1 MSDSA
6 GQATA
11 VSIVVGIR
19 RLGRSW
25 YRLLFFL
32 ARHVRY
38 ITAPMRRQAFIH
50 FCHWMVLTDVP
61 NEDGGRSRLPR
72 PVLWFESNYDGD
84 VTRYMDTFARTIPWR
99 MRAAWMP
106 TRGFPDVFPSGPF
119 HEWTVDNAFEASHY
133 SGRVPLGDDQG
144 RRPRPARAWRGGRP
158 SPSDRGGATGVGRRA
173 LDGIPRSYATRLVNC
188 IQLSILAAVL
198 DGHRDALRTVLAGL
212 PTEHASPFA
221 RVAGTHNGRWV
232 VLDTAASPD
241 APRRVGGV
249 PRPMLMC
256 SAVIDRSA
264 EEWLSNLLEELGGD
278 ADRIWGHCVGWPV
291 GANRVSF
298 LLEHR
303 VQPSLAFATWNA
315 PVDEVREAL
324 ALHARMSALAVRS
337 RGMTA
342 AQLHAALDEALAP

>member
-1 MSDSA
+1 M
-6 GQATA
+6 
-11 VSIVVGIR
+11 
-19 RLGRSW
+19 
-25 YRLLFFL
+25 
-32 ARHVRY
+32 
-38 ITAPMRRQAFIH
+38 
-50 FCHWMVLTDVP
+50 
-61 NEDGGRSRLPR
+61 
-72 PVLWFESNYDGD
+72 
-84 VTRYMDTFARTIPWR
+84 
-99 MRAAWMP
+99 
-106 TRGFPDVFPSGPF
+106 
-119 HEWTVDNAFEASHY
+119 
-133 SGRVPLGDDQG
+133 
-144 RRPRPARAWRGGRP
+144 
-158 SPSDRGGATGVGRRA
+158 
-173 LDGIPRSYATRLVNC
+173 NC
-188 IQLSILAAVL
+188 IQLSILTAVL
-198 DGHRDALRTVLAGL
+198 DGHHDALRTVLAGL

-264 EEWLSNLLEELGGD
+264 DDWLANLLEELGGD

-337 RGMTA
+337 RAMTA
-342 AQLHAALDEALAP
+342 AQLHAALDKALAP

>member
-1 MSDSA
+1 
-6 GQATA
+6 
-11 VSIVVGIR
+11 
-19 RLGRSW
+19 
-25 YRLLFFL
+25 
-32 ARHVRY
+32 
-38 ITAPMRRQAFIH
+38 
-50 FCHWMVLTDVP
+50 
-61 NEDGGRSRLPR
+61 
-72 PVLWFESNYDGD
+72 
-84 VTRYMDTFARTIPWR
+84 
-99 MRAAWMP
+99 MP

-133 SGRVPLGDDQG
+133 WVAYPSATTKDVGRAL
-144 RRPRPARAWRGGRP
+144 RAGRGGRP

-173 LDGIPRSYATRLVNC
+173 LDGIPRSDTTRLVNC
-188 IQLSILAAVL
+188 IQLSILTAVL

-264 EEWLSNLLEELGGD
+264 EDWLANLLEALGGD

-303 VQPSLAFATWNA
+303 VQPL
-315 PVDEVREAL
+315 
-324 ALHARMSALAVRS
+324 LAVRHVERAGR
-337 RGMTA
+337 RGPRGSGAAHEDVRARCPFPRMTA